1 MKAAIEAA
9 VRAWLIAAGVS
20 GGVPNPDRAVVLADK
35 DGPRP
40 PLPYLVV
47 RVVVY
52 DIPVH
57 EDEDLVDDSDPPTWR
72 GRGQR
77 TSTVSIN
84 AFGAGA
90 DAWLERASLML
101 RAPSILAQLTAAA
114 IVVRP
119 AGGLNNL
126 SALRDSGTE
135 ARFQRDYS
143 VDYTRE
149 GSVPDDTE
157 DVTELE
163 LVVHEDTWQGSPDD
177 LIETVTEAL

>member
-9 VRAWLIAAGVS
+9 VRAWLIAAGVA
-20 GGVPNPDRAVVLADK
+20 GGVPNPDRAVVLADQ

-57 EDEDLVDDSDPPTWR
+57 EDEDLVDDADPPTWR
-72 GRGQR
+72 ARGLR
-77 TSTVSIN
+77 TSTVSVN
-84 AFGAGA
+84 AFGGSAA
-90 DAWLERASLML
+90 AWLERANLML
-101 RAPSILAQLTAAA
+101 RAPSIRAQLDAAGFA
-114 IVVRP
+114 LRP
-119 AGGLNNL
+119 NGGINNL

-135 ARFQRDYS
+135 TRFQRDFA

-157 DVTELE
+157 ALVELAE
-163 LVVHEDTWQGSPDD
+163 AVHEDTWQGSPDD
-177 LIETVTEAL
+177 LVQTVTEAI